1 MKSEEVASITGFVD
15 GVDRS
20 DAEAFVA
27 ALYAGILE
35 RPASPKEIEAWSSA
49 FVQGSGSSLQIARRM
64 LELFIRSD
72 ERNTMAEHRDKVGA
86 GELFAP
92 PGHFYSPVV
101 ARDEAKKLFDRLSTR
116 PLPETLPGLDI
127 SRESMVARWTEL
139 LPHLRAVPLPAH
151 PTPGFRYCYEN
162 PAYSYGDGATLYAMI
177 ARHRPRQIIEIGC
190 GWSSVCM
197 LDALDRELPGQ
208 CRITFIEPY
217 PELLRQ
223 LGQGAIDAHRLIASP
238 IQDVDLSEFRRL
250 EAGDILFI
258 DSTHVLKTGSDVT
271 YELLHVLP
279 ALKPGVLVHFHDVF
293 WPFEYPREWAVDDNR
308 SWDEIYALQSFLSGN
323 RDWSVEFMGNY
334 MTSVEPDRVK
344 RDFPTMLKNPGGAI
358 WLRRRGGA

>member
-1 MKSEEVASITGFVD
+1 MPSEDVAPIKGLAGGAD
-15 GVDRS
+15 KS

-35 RPASPKEIEAWSSA
+35 RPASPEEIEAWLSA
-49 FVQGSGSSLQIARRM
+49 FVQGSGSPLQIAHGL
-64 LELFIRSD
+64 LELFISSD
-72 ERNTMAEHRDKVGA
+72 ERRQKTESHAKVGLN
-86 GELFAP
+86 ELFAP

-101 ARDEAKKLFDRLSTR
+101 ARDEARNLFERLSR
-116 PLPETLPGLDI
+116 APLPEMLQGLDI
-127 SRESMVARWTEL
+127 SREGMVGKWTEL
-139 LPHLRAVPLPAH
+139 LPYLRAVPLPAH
-151 PTPGFRYCYEN
+151 HTPGFRYCYEN

-177 ARHRPRQIIEIGC
+177 ARHRPRQIIEVGC

-197 LDALDRELPGQ
+197 LDALDRELQGQ
-208 CRITFIEPY
+208 CQITFIEPY

-223 LGQGAIDAHRLIASP
+223 LGEGAIDAHRLIASP
-238 IQDVDLSEFRRL
+238 IQSVDLGEFRRL

-279 ALKPGVLVHFHDVF
+279 ALRPGVLVHFHDIF

-308 SWDEIYALQSFLSGN
+308 SWNEIYALHAFLSGN

-334 MTSVEPDRVK
+334 MTSVEPDRVE
-344 RDFPTMLKNPGGAI
+344 RDFPMMLKNPGGAI
-358 WLRRRGGA
+358 WLRRRG